1 MQLLCLNW
9 LKRHDHRCIQKYVS
23 YSCMSTMLK
32 IIQHPEIVFNIAL
45 FTRSMTYE
53 YQTTCTIE
61 FAIPCPWHRRHFRY
75 PPHSPCDQTSHS
87 GAAPPG
93 DTSGAIRWFQKTWTW
108 GDSRLITNVYMNYI
122 ICRYVYLYTSFLS
135 MHVYNVY
142 IYICTGSTER
152 RILFFG
158 GLSVWNRSWLL
169 VAGQR
174 TQNHAGAEAPSRR
187 RQASSRWR
195 FLWTF
200 LPTDQWPK

>member
-1 MQLLCLNW
+1 MHTKVRQLQLHEPYVENNTTSWNSLQHCFVH
-9 LKRHDHRCIQKYVS
+9 KIHDIWIPK
-23 YSCMSTMLK
+23 L
-32 IIQHPEIVFNIAL
+32 PAL
-45 FTRSMTYE
+45 SNLPFR
-53 YQTTCTIE
+53 
-61 FAIPCPWHRRHFRY
+61 CPWHRRHFRY

-200 LPTDQWPK
+200 LLK